1 MMFSEI
7 KAEYAR
13 LLRDNKQIKLV
24 CLKLTLCDLDV
35 FEAADELQS
44 SNVQARKQLITLA
57 QRKFPTVS
65 NEVKNLSK
73 DEFDAWVRLLRC
85 YPAFLKGKEKAVIG
99 VFSTF
104 VPEKSENLAYLS
116 AMLPIVQNPR
126 IEKAIE
132 AEKCCTLEFWRALI
146 EKARRAVDIRKK
158 SAAEEA

>member
-1 MMFSEI
+1 MTFTEI

-13 LLRDNKQIKLV
+13 LRQDNRRIKTVNELLPV
-24 CLKLTLCDLDV
+24 CD
-35 FEAADELQS
+35 FEVVKATDELQS
-44 SNVQARKQLITLA
+44 SNVQAQKQLITLA

-73 DEFDAWVRLLRC
+73 DEFDAWIRLLRC

-104 VPEKSENLAYLS
+104 VPEKSEDLAYLS

-132 AEKCCTLEFWRALI
+132 AEKCCTLEFWRARVAQVQNSCRL
-146 EKARRAVDIRKK
+146 EN

>member
-1 MMFSEI
+1 MTFTEI

-13 LLRDNKQIKLV
+13 LRQDNRRIKTVNELLPV
-24 CLKLTLCDLDV
+24 CGLDV
-35 FEAADELQS
+35 VKATDELQS
-44 SNVQARKQLITLA
+44 SNVQAQKQLIAVA

-65 NEVKNLSK
+65 TEVKNLSK

-104 VPEKSENLAYLS
+104 VPEKSEDLAYLS

-132 AEKCCTLEFWRALI
+132 AEKCCTLEFWRARVAQVQNSCRL
-146 EKARRAVDIRKK
+146 EN
-158 SAAEEA
+158 SAAKEA

>member
-1 MMFSEI
+1 MMFTEI

-35 FEAADELQS
+35 FDAADELQS
-44 SNVQARKQLITLA
+44 SNVQAQKKLITLA

-104 VPEKSENLAYLS
+104 VPEKSEDLAYLS
-116 AMLPIVQNPR
+116 AMLPIVRNPR
-126 IEKAIE
+126 IEKAIL
-132 AEKCCTLEFWRALI
+132 AEKCCTLEFWRARVAQVQNSCRL
-146 EKARRAVDIRKK
+146 ENSV
-158 SAAEEA
+158 AEEA

>member
-13 LLRDNKQIKLV
+13 LRQDNRRIKTVNELLPV
-24 CLKLTLCDLDV
+24 CDFKVVKAT
-35 FEAADELQS
+35 DELQS
-44 SNVQARKQLITLA
+44 SNVQAQKQLITLA

-104 VPEKSENLAYLS
+104 VPEKSEDLAYLS

-132 AEKCCTLEFWRALI
+132 AEKCCTLEFWRARVAQVQNSCRL
-146 EKARRAVDIRKK
+146 EN